1 LRFGVRG
8 SITAFAALLLLVAPA
23 SAQVVIYDSNPRI
36 IRVPDTHARHVAPAA
51 HTTSDD
57 EVFEQI
63 ERRRPQPRRSLAKPA
78 AEKPRARAELPPP
91 AANEPKRAVLSAPPA
106 AVGPGSLTPIYPT
119 PRWRNSDPP
128 PPMTADNTE

>member
-1 LRFGVRG
+1 MRG
-8 SITAFAALLLLVAPA
+8 SIITFAALLLLAAPA

-36 IRVPDTHARHVAPAA
+36 IRVPDAHARHVAPAA
-51 HTTSDD
+51 HTMSDD

-63 ERRRPQPRRSLAKPA
+63 ERRRLQPRRSLAKPA
-78 AEKPRARAELPPP
+78 TDKPRTRAELPP

-128 PPMTADNTE
+128 PPVTADNTE

>member
-1 LRFGVRG
+1 MRG
-8 SITAFAALLLLVAPA
+8 PITPFAALLLLAAPA
-23 SAQVVIYDSNPRI
+23 SAQVIIYDSNPRI

-51 HTTSDD
+51 HTMSDD

-78 AEKPRARAELPPP
+78 IDKPRPHVELPP
-91 AANEPKRAVLSAPPA
+91 ANEPKRAVLSAPPA

>member
-1 LRFGVRG
+1 MRG
-8 SITAFAALLLLVAPA
+8 CIITFAALLLAAPA

-36 IRVPDTHARHVAPAA
+36 IHVPNANARHAAPAA
-51 HTTSDD
+51 HTMTDD

-91 AANEPKRAVLSAPPA
+91 ANESKRAILSAPPS

-119 PRWRNSDPP
+119 PRWRNADPP
-128 PPMTADNTE
+128 PPMTAENTE